1 MPHASATTTI
11 DAPVDL
17 VWAVMLDLDS
27 YGAWNP
33 FIYHV
38 DRAAG
43 TTGRAARP
51 GERFTLRVRF
61 RGGRTVASRERVT
74 AIEAPLAGQAR
85 LEYQFYGRLHR
96 LGLVRG
102 RRQQS
107 LSGGPGQS
115 TVYRTEET
123 FTGPLRFLLP
133 MRAVQDGFRRHAAAL
148 KRHAELLARQR

>member
-11 DAPVDL
+11 DAPVEL
-17 VWAVMLDLDS
+17 VWVVMLDLDA
-27 YGAWNP
+27 YVAWNP
-33 FIYHV
+33 FIYRV

-43 TTGRAARP
+43 LSGRAAQP

-61 RGGRTVASRERVT
+61 RGGRAVASRERVT
-74 AIEAPLAGQAR
+74 AIEAPARGQAR
-85 LEYQFYGRLHR
+85 LEYQFYGRLHH

-102 RRQQS
+102 RRQQYLTS
-107 LSGGPGQS
+107 GPGQS

-133 MRAVQDGFRRHAAAL
+133 VRAVRDGFRRHAAAL
-148 KRHAELLARQR
+148 KAQAELLAAQG